1 MSRRILWAVL
11 ILVLGGVMV
20 AWLATSMR
28 PETSSD
34 TARGGPLDSFG
45 AVPDF
50 SLTDQLGRPTT
61 RADLD
66 GRPWVADFIFT
77 RCGGPCPRMSERMA
91 RMANALGPDS
101 TVRFVSFTVDP
112 DYDTPAVLREY
123 ATALGADSDRW
134 RFLTG
139 SRAEIL
145 RVSID
150 GFHLAMG
157 DAEIDSATALMNV
170 AHSTRFVLVDGAGI
184 IRGYYDG
191 EDETARAGLDRD
203 INVLTGDH
211 R

>member
-1 MSRRILWAVL
+1 MH
-11 ILVLGGVMV
+11 
-20 AWLATSMR
+20 
-28 PETSSD
+28 
-34 TARGGPLDSFG
+34 
-45 AVPDF
+45 
-50 SLTDQLGRPTT
+50 
-61 RADLD
+61 
-66 GRPWVADFIFT
+66 
-77 RCGGPCPRMSERMA
+77 
-91 RMANALGPDS
+91 
-101 TVRFVSFTVDP
+101 
-112 DYDTPAVLREY
+112 EY

-191 EDETARAGLDRD
+191 EDETALAGLDRD
-203 INVLTGDH
+203 INILTGN
-211 R
+211 RP